1 MRKPYNIIINNHENN
16 KVLVDCEIWA
26 KDEKNATEKAINA
39 FKYQLYRMTDG
50 KMDYNI
56 KATAII

>member
-16 KVLVDCEIWA
+16 KILIDCEIWA
-26 KDEKNATEKAINA
+26 KDEKSAIEKATNT

-50 KMDYNI
+50 EMNYNI